1 MSEKFRAGFGKSFI
15 DRFCSVFYSVLL
27 GSALDLCM
35 AEGLRFS
42 LCFCGGGAGSLIQG
56 CGFLELIWKPEEVQT
71 WFLRVSFPV
80 IHAEAYFYLRAPLL

>member
-1 MSEKFRAGFGKSFI
+1 MSEKFRAGFCKRFI

-42 LCFCGGGAGSLIQG
+42 LCFCGGGKSNSGMRISGIDM
-56 CGFLELIWKPEEVQT
+56 
-71 WFLRVSFPV
+71 
-80 IHAEAYFYLRAPLL
+80 EA